1 MLVIRPA
8 NSAEAQDLAR
18 IGLAAWEKAVS
29 LWGEDADL
37 LRENARN
44 AYYDFCTRCWPDIL
58 VGEWDGDLV
67 GWGACEKADDFIT
80 DLWVD
85 PGFQDRGIG
94 TALLAEIEAGI
105 RQRGYPS
112 ARLDTHAGN
121 AGAIRLYKRQ
131 GYRVKSYFVTYSEA
145 LDQDIDKVE
154 MIKELEPGMEQD
166 PDEDGLY
173 SL

>member
-1 MLVIRPA
+1 MKVVFLLQNTVAAKLIALEGTMFTWMTDPRNA
-8 NSAEAQDLAR
+8 SFVTKRKVDDFMDDINRLRVGKYSELRNASEIQDWEAHRA
-18 IGLAAWEKAVS
+18 
-29 LWGEDADL
+29 DADL

-94 TALLAEIEAGI
+94 TALLEEIEAGI

-131 GYRVKSYFVTYSEA
+131 
-145 LDQDIDKVE
+145 
-154 MIKELEPGMEQD
+154 
-166 PDEDGLY
+166 
-173 SL
+173 